1 MTVDADRFL
10 ERFRAFGAQPD
21 VARYLALFHP
31 DATLF
36 DSGMERPITVP
47 EIPEHIEGILKLAP
61 DFRMTPER
69 WRLRGVTI
77 FVEAHNQATL
87 GGRRVEWPSVY
98 VIDLRGD
105 QVIRGRRYYDRRP
118 LVSRVFPGVPSQPP
132 FAFALPAPPGP
143 IATRDPESFVRTR
156 ANSMNL
162 AARLRLATRER
173 AHSAGDGFEFEL
185 SCWAGDAALLFLE
198 WRATGAVGGKPVEFG
213 VAERFDRG
221 AGRAYFDS
229 LALSP
234 P

>member
-61 DFRMTPER
+61 DFHMAPER

-118 LVSRVFPGVPSQPP
+118 LVSRVLPGVSSE
-132 FAFALPAPPGP
+132 APAVP
-143 IATRDPESFVRTR
+143 DLE
-156 ANSMNL
+156 
-162 AARLRLATRER
+162 RELL
-173 AHSAGDGFEFEL
+173 G
-185 SCWAGDAALLFLE
+185 WAGDDALFFLE
-198 WRATGAVGGKPVEFG
+198 WRARGTVGGRPVALG
-213 VAERFDRG
+213 IAERLDGG
-221 AGRAYFDS
+221 ASRAYFDT

-234 P
+234 S